1 MDLLATAYLVFG
13 FALVILLSVIIG
25 FYYTKK
31 RKKKVE
37 EPKYKMFDDDE

>member
-1 MDLLATAYLVFG
+1 MDSLATAYLAFG
-13 FALVILLSVIIG
+13 FTLVALLFIIIG
-25 FYYTKK
+25 FYYAKK